1 MEKKKAILWLR
12 IVVWCLGIAVAV
24 CLLVIGLHIFGG
36 VGNMEDSL
44 PWAQALLVLW
54 ILFFGGLTVL
64 CIHKLIE
71 QKNQENKQ
79 DKKEQV

>member
-1 MEKKKAILWLR
+1 MKKKKVVFWLR
-12 IVVWCLGIAVAV
+12 IIVWCLGIAVGF

-54 ILFFGGLTVL
+54 LPFFGCLTAL
-64 CIHKLIE
+64 RIYQLIE
-71 QKNQENKQ
+71 QKKQEHKKQ
-79 DKKEQV
+79 E